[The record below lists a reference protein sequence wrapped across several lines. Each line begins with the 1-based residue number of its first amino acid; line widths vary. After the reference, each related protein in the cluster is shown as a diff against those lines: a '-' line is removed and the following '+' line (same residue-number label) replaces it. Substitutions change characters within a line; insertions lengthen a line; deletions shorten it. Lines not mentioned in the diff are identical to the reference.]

1 MYSKGF
7 MGQPVRMSRRGFL
20 KLSGAGIAGATLL
33 ALIGSWDAP
42 AQDLQY
48 YSSLL
53 EEFEEAAEEY
63 DVPLDLLLA
72 IGYVNTRWEMP
83 PPEASAYEP
92 GDLHG
97 RGAYGIMQLVQNDTA
112 DTLGEAS
119 RLTDIPEEELIADR
133 RSNILGGAALLA
145 ESQGEKPATLSEW
158 FGAIDGRGGNGKI
171 FEAVAGIGAG
181 EIFAGEIFRALRE
194 GPSETTLDGE
204 QIALEAREEALGA
217 LAALDAQEE
226 ALEELDEELKEALEM
241 QEEALEA
248 LDALAGGL

>member
-1 MYSKGF
+1 MYSRDSTGP
-7 MGQPVRMSRRGFL
+7 PVRMSRRDFL
-20 KLSGAGIAGATLL
+20 KLSGAGVAGAALL
-33 ALIGSWDAP
+33 AMMFSWDAP

-83 PPEASAYEP
+83 SAEASAYEP
-92 GDLHG
+92 GEPHG

-112 DTLGEAS
+112 DTLAEAS
-119 RLTDIPEEELIADR
+119 RLTDIPEEELVADR
-133 RSNILGGAALLA
+133 RANILGGAALLA
-145 ESQGEKPATLSEW
+145 ESQGERPATLSEW
-158 FGAIDGRGGNGKI
+158 FGAIDGRGGNGRA

-181 EIFAGEIFRALRE
+181 EAFAAEIFKVLSE

-204 QIALEAREEALGA
+204 QIMLEAREEALEV
-217 LAALDAQEE
+217 QEE
-226 ALEELDEELKEALEM
+226 ALEQLDEELEEALEI

-248 LDALAGGL
+248 QEEATAGGLR

>member
-1 MYSKGF
+1 MCSRDF
-7 MGQPVRMSRRGFL
+7 VGQPVRMSRRGFL
-20 KLSGAGIAGATLL
+20 KLSGAGIAGAALL
-33 ALIGSWDAP
+33 ALMGSWDAP

-63 DVPLDLLLA
+63 GVPLDLLLA

-92 GDLHG
+92 GNPHG
-97 RGAYGIMQLVQNDTA
+97 RGAYGIMQLVRNDTA

-119 RLTDIPEEELIADR
+119 RLTGIPEEELIVDR
-133 RSNILGGAALLA
+133 RSNVLGGAALLA
-145 ESQGEKPATLSEW
+145 ASQGERPATLGEW
-158 FGAIDGRGGNGKI
+158 FGAIDGRGGNGKV

-181 EIFAGEIFRALRE
+181 EVFAREIFRTLGE

-204 QIALEAREEALGA
+204 QIALKVQEEA
-217 LAALDAQEE
+217 LAALEE
-226 ALEELDEELKEALEM
+226 VQEELDEELKNTLEM
-241 QEEALEA
+241 QEETLE
-248 LDALAGGL
+248 ALAGGL